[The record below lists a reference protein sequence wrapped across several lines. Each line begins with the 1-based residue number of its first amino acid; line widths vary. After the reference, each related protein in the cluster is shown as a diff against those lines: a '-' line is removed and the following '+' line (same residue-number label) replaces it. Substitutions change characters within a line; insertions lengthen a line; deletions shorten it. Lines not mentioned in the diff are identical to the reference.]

1 MYYLEDDP
9 NFEQRKEEWKLI
21 EEAVLNFQKQFK
33 EDATKEDVLIAKE
46 SATFL
51 LERFSP
57 LFKKYSNLLITG
69 QIDWNDTEM
78 KLFVRNFIDQR
89 DLQRA
94 LTRKKQRA
102 EYRSRIYQ
110 CFNFVKESYGA
121 KEPEEILSDLQT
133 LLLVL
138 AKRYK
143 VVGKNFCAYVYNC
156 YRYEVYRH
164 IKKFLKD
171 PMNLPYKNLTY
182 EDCINGHNDYNLEES
197 YEDKYYEDVTGLP
210 NNDWILGD
218 GCSDIFSNLQTLDRN
233 ILVKYYLEE
242 WKDKQI
248 AEFFGMHINTVNQRR
263 RSAAKQVADNLGFD
277 LSAIKRTRRSGK
289 NAILPTTI

>member
-69 QIDWNDTEM
+69 QIDWNDAEM

-143 VVGKNFCAYVYNC
+143 VVGKNFCGYVYNAF
-156 YRYEVYRH
+156 RHEVARH
-164 IKKFLKD
+164 IKRFIGNPL
-171 PMNLPYKNLTY
+171 NIQYKNFQF
-182 EDCINGHNDYNLEES
+182 ED
-197 YEDKYYEDVTGLP
+197 
-210 NNDWILGD
+210 
-218 GCSDIFSNLQTLDRN
+218 
-233 ILVKYYLEE
+233 
-242 WKDKQI
+242 
-248 AEFFGMHINTVNQRR
+248 
-263 RSAAKQVADNLGFD
+263 
-277 LSAIKRTRRSGK
+277 
-289 NAILPTTI
+289 